1 MGLDDIIAI
10 AKLGYKVQQF
20 NKYTFEKV
28 IDGVKTVIK
37 FIGGTDTDGDGS
49 IDTEED
55 IYTLET
61 ALPLSLD
68 NGLTLCNSGDEVGLG
83 YPALRLVS
91 AEDVLPYLQ
100 DTDYTGDGNFFVTDL
115 DGDGYDD
122 VLKPLPYD
130 GDGDGVPDFQI
141 FVDDDDNGL
150 PDVSPQSPFYAIGT
164 VEFNTYIEEASSDRS
179 IMDTPLDNY
188 SVTEGLLLIVVIML
202 GLNFV
207 RGLFARKDVFR

>member
-1 MGLDDIIAI
+1 MDLQEILFLI
-10 AKLGYKVQQF
+10 KLGLKVQEF
-20 NKYTFEKV
+20 NRVSVKKV
-28 IDGVKTVIK
+28 VDGVKTVIK

-61 ALPLSLD
+61 ALPLCID
-68 NGLTLCNSGDEVGLG
+68 NGLTLCNSGDDVGLG

-100 DTDYTGDGNFFVTDL
+100 DTDYTGDGNYFITDL

-141 FVDDDDNGL
+141 VVDDDDNGL
-150 PDVSPQSPFYAIGT
+150 PDVSPVSPFYPIGS
-164 VEFNTYIEEASSDRS
+164 EGYQDIIDTYSDNV
-179 IMDTPLDNY
+179 PALDKSFRNY
-188 SVTEGLLLIVVIML
+188 TVTEALLFMIAFCAVI
-202 GLNFV
+202 GV
-207 RGLFARKDVFR
+207 ISKIIRRRKL